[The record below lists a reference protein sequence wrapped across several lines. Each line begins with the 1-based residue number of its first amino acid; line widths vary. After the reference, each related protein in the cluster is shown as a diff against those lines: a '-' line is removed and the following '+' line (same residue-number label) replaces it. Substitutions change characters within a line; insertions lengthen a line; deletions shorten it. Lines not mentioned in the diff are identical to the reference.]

1 MTYCLACHKEL
12 NKGDTYYHQNCL
24 VDFWQEDPP
33 VLELDYK
40 LSQIEDL
47 AKVNV
52 AQRIIVTGVQPKLSL
67 GFTEENAQ
75 KRLTI
80 VGALNGRYILKPPFP
95 LYPQMPEIEALSML
109 LTQACGIATVPFLLI
124 PLKDGLLAY
133 LTKRIDRNANGEKH
147 PMEDACQFTERLTE
161 HKYRGSYEQIAK
173 GILQYTQNPLLET
186 VKFYQQVIVSFLIG
200 NNDMHLKNFS
210 IIANDNKH
218 YELSPAYDMVAVKLL
233 IPDDPEELALNLNG
247 KKRKLKREDFNE
259 AMLKA
264 HIPEKAIEN
273 LWKRIEKGMKNW
285 NDLIDN
291 SFLSEENKSTFKS
304 LINDRLSQLDMNIK
318 TFSKE

>member
-1 MTYCLACHKEL
+1 MKYCLACNKKL
-12 NKGDTYYHQNCL
+12 NRGDINYHPKCL
-24 VDFWQEDPP
+24 ADFWQEDTP
-33 VLELDYK
+33 VLELDYE

-47 AKVNV
+47 AKENV

-75 KRLTI
+75 NRLTI
-80 VGALNGRYILKPPFP
+80 VGALNGRYILKPPFQ

-124 PLKDGLLAY
+124 PLKDGSLAY
-133 LTKRIDRNANGEKH
+133 LTKRIDRNKTGKKF
-147 PMEDACQFTERLTE
+147 PIEDACQFTERLTE

-173 GILQYTQNPLLET
+173 GVFRYTQNPLLET
-186 VKFYQQVIVSFLIG
+186 VKFYQQIIVSFLIG

-210 IIANDNKH
+210 IIAKDTKY

-233 IPDDPEELALNLNG
+233 IPEDNEELALNLNG

-264 HIPEKAIEN
+264 HLPQKAIEN
-273 LWKRIEKGMKNW
+273 LWKRIEKGIQNW
-285 NDLIDN
+285 KALIDT
-291 SFLSEENKSTFKS
+291 SFLNDELKEVLKI
-304 LINDRLSQLDMNIK
+304 LIKDRFSQLEMNV
-318 TFSKE
+318 ELL

>member
-1 MTYCLACHKEL
+1 MKYCLACNKNL
-12 NKGDTYYHQNCL
+12 NKGDKNYHQKCL
-24 VDFWQEDPP
+24 ADFWQEDIP
-33 VLELDYK
+33 VLELDYE

-47 AKVNV
+47 AKENV
-52 AQRIIVTGVQPKLSL
+52 SNRIIVTGVQPKLSL

-80 VGALNGRYILKPPFP
+80 VGALNGRYILKPPFQ

-124 PLKDGLLAY
+124 PLKDKSLAY
-133 LTKRIDRNANGEKH
+133 LTKRIDRKATGEKH

-161 HKYRGSYEQIAK
+161 HKYRGSYEQVAK
-173 GILQYTQNPLLET
+173 GIFKYAQNPLLET

-210 IIANDNKH
+210 LIANDNIH
-218 YELSPAYDMVAVKLL
+218 YALSPAYDMVAVKLL
-233 IPDDPEELALNLNG
+233 IPEDKEELALNLNG
-247 KKRKLKREDFNE
+247 KKRKLNRQDFNE

-285 NDLIDN
+285 QELIDN
-291 SFLSEENKSTFKS
+291 SFLSDENKNTLKI
-304 LINDRLSQLDMNIK
+304 LIEMKTQQIGINI
-318 TFSKE
+318 